1 VVARRAGLV
10 AGADRRKRRGLTIG
24 DLADQEGL
32 LGLPA
37 LAFPAQLEVQRIV
50 GRSALVAFEGNHYS
64 VSPGLVGQTVTV
76 TARLGEL
83 HVEILSAAGRRVA
96 RHRRAPA
103 SAGQQLRSAEHA
115 RLLEQ
120 AVLDAFTTDKPCR
133 RKANPGAR
141 RRRADSSCSL
151 ARPRPGRR
159 GRRRSGG
166 LRADCEDGA
175 VNKHATYQQL
185 RGHLAFLKL
194 TAAAEQLPAALEQ
207 AEKAKPGYTQFLHD
221 LLETEVKATR
231 QRRLAS
237 RLRLAG
243 FPSTKTLEEFDFSA
257 QPSLDRRLVDELAT
271 LRFIEE
277 KANVLAIGPPGVGKT
292 MLAIALGLKAVHAGY
307 RVYYTTAA
315 DLVARTS
322 RAALEGRWQTTMR
335 FWNGP
340 QLLVIDELG
349 YLPMPGEA
357 AAHLFQVISRRYEHG
372 SIILTTNRGI
382 ASWGEIFDDHTV
394 AAAILDRLLHH
405 ATVLQIDGDS
415 YRMRGHRARLA
426 TLKAG
431 LNHPAEGGEFSRSHL
446 GNSHDR

>member
-1 VVARRAGLV
+1 M
-10 AGADRRKRRGLTIG
+10 
-24 DLADQEGL
+24 
-32 LGLPA
+32 
-37 LAFPAQLEVQRIV
+37 
-50 GRSALVAFEGNHYS
+50 
-64 VSPGLVGQTVTV
+64 
-76 TARLGEL
+76 
-83 HVEILSAAGRRVA
+83 
-96 RHRRAPA
+96 
-103 SAGQQLRSAEHA
+103 
-115 RLLEQ
+115 
-120 AVLDAFTTDKPCR
+120 
-133 RKANPGAR
+133 
-141 RRRADSSCSL
+141 
-151 ARPRPGRR
+151 
-159 GRRRSGG
+159 
-166 LRADCEDGA
+166 
-175 VNKHATYQQL
+175 NKHATYQQL
-185 RGHLAFLKL
+185 RGHLAYLKL
-194 TAAAEQLPAALEQ
+194 TAAAEQLPAALEA

-221 LLETEVKATR
+221 LLDVEVAATR
-231 QRRLAS
+231 ERRLAS

-243 FPSTKTLEEFDFSA
+243 FPSTKTLEEFDFTA

-382 ASWGEIFDDHTV
+382 ASWGEIFDDTPSPPPSSTASCTTPPSCRSTATATAC
-394 AAAILDRLLHH
+394 AATA
-405 ATVLQIDGDS
+405 
-415 YRMRGHRARLA
+415 
-426 TLKAG
+426 
-431 LNHPAEGGEFSRSHL
+431 PASRPSEPASTTPPKV
-446 GNSHDR
+446 GNSHDRNWGILTIVDIGLGARCAPALATALAVRIRVALSALVHARHVGLRHLGSRHLFRIGLGRENSAPAAVEPAVELRELEQQASAFLAVGNPSAVLAVHEVVDPLTLTSEVGGRLRDADPRLGRRPVARGHDRRGASRDRFLQPVWHLEAQLLTHAA